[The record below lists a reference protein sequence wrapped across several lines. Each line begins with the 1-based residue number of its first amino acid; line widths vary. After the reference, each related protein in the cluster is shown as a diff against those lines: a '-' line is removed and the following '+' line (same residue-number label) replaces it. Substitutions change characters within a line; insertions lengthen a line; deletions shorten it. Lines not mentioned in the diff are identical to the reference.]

1 VTQSRRLIESGA
13 GADVVATRKRSTKQ
27 PGSTARRR
35 GAEELRLTHTVSSGG
50 CAAKIGPGEL
60 GRLLRAIPQA
70 ANARLLVGKET
81 RDDAAVYRLR
91 PDLALVTTVDF
102 FPPMVDDPYT
112 FGRIAAANALSD
124 VYAMGGSPAVALN
137 IVAFPTA
144 RIPLDVLG
152 RILAGG
158 AERVAA
164 AGAVVGGGHS
174 ICDDEIKYGLAVT
187 GTVHPRRIV
196 RNGGAKAG
204 DLLVLTKP
212 LGTGIVATG
221 IKRGAAEPVEE
232 EAAIRSMVALNDV
245 AGAELRAYS
254 ARACTD
260 ITGFGLAGHA
270 AEMAEASR
278 AVRLVFDA
286 DALQLLPGTARLA
299 EGGFTTGGAGRN
311 LRHLGG
317 SLSLARDLAPAV
329 AAAVVDP
336 QTSGG
341 LLVSLPARH
350 APGYVRRLH
359 AKGVRP
365 AIIGRVEKR
374 PARSRVA
381 VVIE

>member
-1 VTQSRRLIESGA
+1 VACESSA
-13 GADVVATRKRSTKQ
+13 RENTVATKKRSTKRRLA
-27 PGSTARRR
+27 STKKPSERDAI
-35 GAEELRLTHTVSSGG
+35 RLTRTVSSGG

-60 GRLLRAIPQA
+60 GQLLRAISQPR
-70 ANARLLVGKET
+70 NSRLLVGNET

-91 PDLALVTTVDF
+91 PDLALVATVDF
-102 FPPMVDDPYT
+102 FPPMVDDPFT

-124 VYAMGGSPAVALN
+124 IYAMGAKPTVALN
-137 IVAFPTA
+137 VVAFPTA
-144 RIPLDVLG
+144 TIAIGVLG

-158 AERVAA
+158 AERVEA
-164 AGAVVGGGHS
+164 AGAVIGGGHS
-174 ICDDEIKYGLAVT
+174 ICDDEVKYGLAVT
-187 GTVHPRRIV
+187 GTVHPRQVV
-196 RNGGAKAG
+196 RNGGARAG

-232 EAAIRSMVALNDV
+232 DAAIRSMVALNDV
-245 AGAELRAYS
+245 AGAALRAYG

-260 ITGFGLAGHA
+260 VTGFGLAGHA

-299 EGGFTTGGAGRN
+299 EGGFVTGGAGRN
-311 LRHLGG
+311 LRY
-317 SLSLARDLAPAV
+317 LSGRLALARDLAPGV
-329 AAAVVDP
+329 AAAVADP

-350 APGYVRRLH
+350 APGYVKRLH

-365 AIIGRVEKR
+365 AIIGRVEAR
-374 PARSRVA
+374 PARSRVL

>member
-1 VTQSRRLIESGA
+1 
-13 GADVVATRKRSTKQ
+13 VARAKRSEKKE
-27 PGSTARRR
+27 RRT
-35 GAEELRLTHTVSSGG
+35 EIVRLTRTVTSGG

-60 GRLLRAIPQA
+60 GEMLRSLPAQRDP
-70 ANARLLVGKET
+70 RLLVGNET

-91 PDLALVTTVDF
+91 PDLAIVSTVDF

-112 FGRIAAANALSD
+112 YGRIAAANALSD
-124 VYAMGGSPAVALN
+124 VYAMGGRPVLALN

-144 RIPLDVLG
+144 ALPMSVLASV
-152 RILAGG
+152 LAGG

-164 AGAVVGGGHS
+164 AGAVVAGGHS
-174 ICDDEIKYGLAVT
+174 ICDEEIKYGLAVT
-187 GTVHPRRIV
+187 GTVHPRKVV
-196 RNGGAKAG
+196 RNGGSKVG

-221 IKRGAAEPVEE
+221 IKRGATDATE
-232 EAAIRSMVALNDV
+232 EAAAIESMVALNAE
-245 AGAELRAYS
+245 AGAALEAFA

-260 ITGFGLAGHA
+260 VTGFGLGGHA
-270 AEMAEASR
+270 SEMAEASDR
-278 AVRLVFDA
+278 VRLVFDS

-299 EGGFTTGGAGRN
+299 EAGFVTGGAGRN
-311 LRHLGG
+311 RVYLAKR
-317 SLSLARDLAPAV
+317 LSLARDVAPGV

-350 APGYVRRLH
+350 APGYVKRLH
-359 AKGVRP
+359 AKGLRP
-365 AIIGRVEKR
+365 AIIGRVEAR
-374 PARSRVA
+374 PERSRTT

>member
-1 VTQSRRLIESGA
+1 M
-13 GADVVATRKRSTKQ
+13 ATRKRSTKTSRTSAAQ
-27 PGSTARRR
+27 RKER
-35 GAEELRLTHTVSSGG
+35 GTIRLTATVTSGG

-60 GRLLRAIPQA
+60 ATLLRAIPQSRST
-70 ANARLLVGKET
+70 RLLVGNET

-91 PDLALVTTVDF
+91 PDLALVATVDF
-102 FPPMVDDPYT
+102 FPPMVDDPFT

-124 VYAMGGSPAVALN
+124 IYAMGAKPAVALN
-137 IVAFPTA
+137 VVAFPTA
-144 RIPLDVLG
+144 EIDLGVLG

-174 ICDDEIKYGLAVT
+174 ICDDGIKYGLAVT
-187 GTVHPRRIV
+187 GTVHPRHIV
-196 RNGGAKAG
+196 RNGGARAG
-204 DLLVLTKP
+204 DVLVLTKP

-221 IKRGAAEPVEE
+221 IKRGAAEPIEE
-232 EAAIRSMVALNDV
+232 ESAIRSMVALNDV
-245 AGAELRAYS
+245 AGGALVAYR

-260 ITGFGLAGHA
+260 VTGFGLAGHA
-270 AEMAEASR
+270 SEVSEASR

-299 EGGFTTGGAGRN
+299 EAGFVTGGAARN
-311 LRHLGG
+311 LRYLSGR
-317 SLSLARDLAPAV
+317 LSLARDLAPGV

-341 LLVSLPARH
+341 LLVSLPARD

-365 AIIGRVEKR
+365 AVIGRVESR
-374 PARSRVA
+374 PSRSRVL